1 MNSGTSQPLLV
12 EHDPPARDASTPAP
26 RIAVAIP
33 ALNGGDRLLELLDA
47 VHNQAV
53 GEGGLEVLLADSQSD
68 DGSIAEARRRF
79 PALRLFTVER
89 SRFNHG
95 LVRTAMVEAAR
106 AGRVALFSQDAVPVG
121 SRYLGSMAAALDD
134 ERVAGVYARQVP
146 RPGADP
152 LVRATLQHWTPD
164 PGDDA
169 GAGALHR
176 ALPSGTLLASLP
188 PRERMQL
195 ARFDNVGSM
204 VRAEVVARIPFPARP
219 FGEDLAWGASVL
231 AAGLRLAYLPTA
243 CVEHHHDPLISETFR
258 RNRLAH
264 FQAREEF
271 GLHSVPDLRHL
282 ARALVAGVP
291 ADLEKGTIWAL
302 RGLPRRGAALLGQWA
317 GARDALRAESS
328 PTSADPVGRN

>member
-1 MNSGTSQPLLV
+1 MNSGSTEPLLI
-12 EHDPPARDASTPAP
+12 ERERPPRGAATAEP

-33 ALNGGDRLLELLDA
+33 TLNGGERLLELLEA
-47 VHNQAV
+47 VHNQDLGP
-53 GEGGLEVLLADSQSD
+53 GELEVLLADSESD
-68 DGSIAEARRRF
+68 DSSIPEALERF
-79 PALRLFTVER
+79 PGLRLFTVKR

-95 LVRTAMVEAAR
+95 LVRTALVDAAR
-106 AGRVALFSQDAVPVG
+106 AARVALFSQDAVPVG
-121 SRYLGSMAAALDD
+121 NHYLRRMAAALDD

-152 LVRATLQHWTPD
+152 LVRATLEHWTPGPSD
-164 PGDDA
+164 KPGPEPI
-169 GAGALHR
+169 HR
-176 ALPSGTLLASLP
+176 VLPGGTLLASLP
-188 PRERMQL
+188 PMERMQL

-243 CVEHHHDPLISETFR
+243 CVEHHHDPLITDTFR

-264 FQAREEF
+264 RQARDEF

-317 GARDALRAESS
+317 GARDALRAETDS
-328 PTSADPVGRN
+328 TPVEPASRS